1 MPSRIFER
9 LLPPPRPAPLSGASS
24 RPSAR
29 GWPPRGARGRLTP
42 GDLAARRRG
51 DATRHQLQG
60 RKLSFGAAAGAPW
73 EGRAERAAS
82 RSLLSAL
89 IGPAAGT
96 PGRREGGRKVGTRSP
111 APSATRPAQPGL
123 DRGGGETESDAGGR
137 AGGARPL
144 GREAPP
150 VLLRARRPD
159 SSAHDATSN
168 PGHPGGRLSLERTPA
183 PHPVYADIPPPP
195 PRSPPGLR
203 FPVLSFS
210 AFSLALLAA
219 DG

>member
-1 MPSRIFER
+1 MRYER
-9 LLPPPRPAPLSGASS
+9 LDGGSAAIPHLREAAAPAPARATLLGVLPPKCSWVAA
-24 RPSAR
+24 
-29 GWPPRGARGRLTP
+29 PRGARRPHSWGPSCEEAGARDPTLT
-42 GDLAARRRG
+42 L
-51 DATRHQLQG
+51 G
-60 RKLSFGAAAGAPW
+60 RKLSVGAAAGAPW

-123 DRGGGETESDAGGR
+123 NPGGGDTESDAGGR

-144 GREAPP
+144 
-150 VLLRARRPD
+150 VLLRARRPV

-168 PGHPGGRLSLERTPA
+168 PGHPGGRLSLERTPCPTLFITDTPPIPVPA
-183 PHPVYADIPPPP
+183 PAKI
-195 PRSPPGLR
+195 SC
-203 FPVLSFS
+203 
-210 AFSLALLAA
+210 AFL
-219 DG
+219 